1 MKVNHNIAA
10 VLANNRLQI
19 TEGNLSNSVARLS
32 SGYKINSAKD
42 NPAGFAIAHR
52 MQTQIRGLEKAS
64 NNALDGVSAI
74 QTAEGAINEIQEMV
88 QRMRELAV
96 QSANDT
102 YTLEDREAIQAEA
115 EKLQEEIQRI
125 SEQTEFNKKNL
136 LDGTFDTRV
145 FESADGV
152 SVNIISEDVAAG
164 NYQFK
169 VTAVPTATTLTGG
182 TIDSTKL
189 PQNPETAYVCINQIK
204 VEFSTSESID
214 DIYGKLRDAAE
225 VVGVK
230 ATLEKDANNNIK
242 NLLFTSEELGS
253 DHDIQVIASSNAA
266 EALGL
271 DNRNSNKG
279 EDLKIELYKYNNET
293 SRFTETASYT
303 AQGNYVTIT
312 DRGGFEMT
320 VKIDDEVHKTLNKD
334 LNNPGGKSIKDDT
347 VTLDVKNYGAMSLQI
362 GTNENQTMDV
372 KIPNMSLENMG
383 IDKINYLTH
392 ESASEVIEKMDNAMA
407 FISNVRARLGAYE
420 NRLDHTM
427 SSLDVADLSM
437 TEAYSRLMDTD
448 MAEEMTKYTQYNVL
462 QQAGVSV
469 LAQAN
474 DLPQTILQ
482 LLQ

>member
-19 TEGNLSNSVARLS
+19 TEGNLSDSIARLS

-52 MQTQIRGLEKAS
+52 MQTQIRGLERAS

-102 YTLEDREAIQAEA
+102 YTLQDREAIQAEA

-145 FESADGV
+145 FEDTDGV
-152 SVNIISEDVAAG
+152 SVNVISEDVAAG
-164 NYQFK
+164 NYKFA
-169 VTAVPTATTLTGG
+169 VTQVPTQTTLTCGE
-182 TIDSTKL
+182 IKDAMFS
-189 PQNPETAYVCINQIK
+189 QSEATAEEGYVCINQMK
-204 VEFSTSESID
+204 VEFSTSESPEE
-214 DIYGKLRDAAE
+214 IYGKLRDAAE
-225 VVGVK
+225 AVGVK
-230 ATLEKDANNNIK
+230 LEKDVNNNN
-242 NLLFTSEELGS
+242 NLVFASEEPGS
-253 DHDIQVIASSNAA
+253 AYNIEVIASSTTLAT
-266 EALGL
+266 ALGIGNPTL
-271 DNRNSNKG
+271 SSGK
-279 EDLKIELYKYNNET
+279 DLEIELDTSDNAS
-293 SRFTETASYT
+293 SRFTKTASYS
-303 AQGNYVTIT
+303 AKGNYVTIT

-320 VKIDDEVHKTLNKD
+320 VKIDDEVHKA
-334 LNNPGGKSIKDDT
+334 LNNNQSIYDPNNPKT

-383 IDKINYLTH
+383 IDKLNYLTH
-392 ESASEVIEKMDNAMA
+392 ESSNEVIEKMDNAMA

-420 NRLDHTM
+420 NRLDYTM
-427 SSLDVADLSM
+427 SSLEVADLSM

>member
-19 TEGNLSNSVARLS
+19 TEGNLSDSIARLS

-52 MQTQIRGLEKAS
+52 MQTQIRGLERAS

-102 YTLEDREAIQAEA
+102 YTLQDREAIQAEA

-145 FESADGV
+145 FEDTDGV
-152 SVNIISEDVAAG
+152 SVNVISEDVAAG
-164 NYQFK
+164 NYKFE
-169 VTAVPTATTLTGG
+169 VTQVPTQTTLTCGA
-182 TIDSTKL
+182 IKDAMFS
-189 PQNPETAYVCINQIK
+189 QSEATAEEGYVCINQMK
-204 VEFSTSESID
+204 VEFSTSESPEE
-214 DIYGKLRDAAE
+214 IYGKLRDAAE
-225 VVGVK
+225 AVGVK
-230 ATLEKDANNNIK
+230 LEKDVNNNN
-242 NLLFTSEELGS
+242 NLVFTSEEPGS
-253 DHDIQVIASSNAA
+253 AYNIEVIASSTTLAT
-266 EALGL
+266 ALGIDNPTLSPGKDLEIKL
-271 DNRNSNKG
+271 DTSDNAS
-279 EDLKIELYKYNNET
+279 
-293 SRFTETASYT
+293 SRFTKTASYS
-303 AQGNYVTIT
+303 AKGNYVTIT

-320 VKIDDEVHKTLNKD
+320 VKIDDEVHKTLNSD
-334 LNNPGGKSIKDDT
+334 KSIVGTK

-362 GTNENQTMDV
+362 GTNENQTMEV

-383 IDKINYLTH
+383 IDKLNYLTH
-392 ESASEVIEKMDNAMA
+392 ESAGEVIEKMDNAMA

-420 NRLDHTM
+420 NRLDYTM
-427 SSLDVADLSM
+427 SSLEVADLSM
-437 TEAYSRLMDTD
+437 TEAYSRIMDTD

>member
-164 NYQFK
+164 NYVFTVDK
-169 VTAVPTATTLTGG
+169 VPTATTLECGAMNTNAFSKSEEKG
-182 TIDSTKL
+182 
-189 PQNPETAYVCINQIK
+189 YVCINQMK
-204 VEFSTSESID
+204 VEFSTSESAEE
-214 DIYGKLRDAAE
+214 IYGKLRDAAE
-225 VVGVK
+225 SVGVK
-230 ATLEKDANNNIK
+230 LERDANNN
-242 NLLFTSEELGS
+242 LVFTSEEPGS
-253 DHDIQVIASSNAA
+253 AYNIEVIASSTSLAA
-266 EALGL
+266 ALGIGTQTL
-271 DNRNSNKG
+271 TPGN
-279 EDLKIELYKYNNET
+279 DLKITLDTSDNAT
-293 SRFTETASYT
+293 SRFTKTASYT
-303 AQGNYVTIT
+303 AKGNYVTIT

-320 VKIDDEVHKTLNKD
+320 VKIDDEVHKTLNNGNSIVD
-334 LNNPGGKSIKDDT
+334 PVNPKS

-362 GTNENQTMDV
+362 GTNENQTMEV

>member
-19 TEGNLSNSVARLS
+19 TEGNLSDSIARLS

-52 MQTQIRGLEKAS
+52 MQTQIRGLERAS

-102 YTLEDREAIQAEA
+102 YTLQDREAIQAEA

-145 FESADGV
+145 FEDTDGV
-152 SVNIISEDVAAG
+152 SVNVISEDVAAG
-164 NYQFK
+164 NYKFE
-169 VTAVPTATTLTGG
+169 VTQVPTQTTLTCGAIKG
-182 TIDSTKL
+182 DMFSRS
-189 PQNPETAYVCINQIK
+189 EATAEEGYVCINQMK
-204 VEFSTSESID
+204 VEFSTSESPEE
-214 DIYGKLRDAAE
+214 IYGKLRDAAE
-225 VVGVK
+225 AVGVK
-230 ATLEKDANNNIK
+230 LEKDVNNNN
-242 NLLFTSEELGS
+242 NLVFTSEEPGS
-253 DHDIQVIASSNAA
+253 AYNIEVIASSTTLAT
-266 EALGL
+266 ALGI
-271 DNRNSNKG
+271 DNPTLSPGK
-279 EDLKIELYKYNNET
+279 DLEIELDTSDNAS
-293 SRFTETASYT
+293 SRFTKTASYS
-303 AQGNYVTIT
+303 AKGNYVTIT

-320 VKIDDEVHKTLNKD
+320 VKIDDEVHKTLNSD
-334 LNNPGGKSIKDDT
+334 ASIVGTK

-362 GTNENQTMDV
+362 GTNENQTMEV

-383 IDKINYLTH
+383 IDKLNYLTH
-392 ESASEVIEKMDNAMA
+392 ESAGEVIEKMDNAMA

-420 NRLDHTM
+420 NRLDYTM
-427 SSLDVADLSM
+427 SSLEVADLSM
-437 TEAYSRLMDTD
+437 TEAYSRIMDTD

>member
-164 NYQFK
+164 NYVFTVDK
-169 VTAVPTATTLTGG
+169 VPTATTLECGAMNTNAFSKSEADAEKG
-182 TIDSTKL
+182 
-189 PQNPETAYVCINQIK
+189 YVCINQMK
-204 VEFSTSESID
+204 VEFSTSESAEE
-214 DIYGKLRDAAE
+214 IYGKLRDAAE
-225 VVGVK
+225 SVGVK
-230 ATLEKDANNNIK
+230 LERDAKNN
-242 NLLFTSEELGS
+242 LVFTSEEPGS
-253 DHDIQVIASSNAA
+253 AYNIEVVASSTTFAK
-266 EALGL
+266 ALGIDTQNLTRGKDLEIKL
-271 DNRNSNKG
+271 DTSNNA
-279 EDLKIELYKYNNET
+279 D
-293 SRFTETASYT
+293 SRFTKTASYT
-303 AQGNYVTIT
+303 AKGNYVTIT

-320 VKIDDEVHKTLNKD
+320 VKIDDEVHKTLN
-334 LNNPGGKSIKDDT
+334 
-347 VTLDVKNYGAMSLQI
+347 
-362 GTNENQTMDV
+362 
-372 KIPNMSLENMG
+372 
-383 IDKINYLTH
+383 
-392 ESASEVIEKMDNAMA
+392 
-407 FISNVRARLGAYE
+407 
-420 NRLDHTM
+420 
-427 SSLDVADLSM
+427 
-437 TEAYSRLMDTD
+437 
-448 MAEEMTKYTQYNVL
+448 
-462 QQAGVSV
+462 
-469 LAQAN
+469 
-474 DLPQTILQ
+474 
-482 LLQ
+482 

>member
-19 TEGNLSNSVARLS
+19 TEGNLSDSIARLS

-52 MQTQIRGLEKAS
+52 MKTQMRGLERAS

-102 YTLEDREAIQAEA
+102 YTLEDRESIQAEA

-164 NYQFK
+164 NYVFTVDK
-169 VTAVPTATTLTGG
+169 VPSATTMKCGEMDSAKFSQPEAVAETG
-182 TIDSTKL
+182 
-189 PQNPETAYVCINQIK
+189 YVCINQIK
-204 VEFSTSESID
+204 VEISTKESAEE
-214 DIYGKLRDAAE
+214 IYGKLRDAAE
-225 VVGVK
+225 AVGVK
-230 ATLEKDANNNIK
+230 LEKDSNNK
-242 NLLFTSEELGS
+242 LVFTSEESGS
-253 DHDIQVIASSNAA
+253 AYNIEVVASSNTLA
-266 EALGL
+266 EALGIDTQTL
-271 DNRNSNKG
+271 TPGD
-279 EDLKIELYKYNNET
+279 DLKITLDKTNNKT
-293 SRFTETASYT
+293 SRFTETASYSVK
-303 AQGNYVTIT
+303 GNYVTIS

-320 VKIDDEVHKTLNKD
+320 VKIDDEVHKTLNND
-334 LNNPGGKSIKDDT
+334 TSIVGTK

-362 GTNENQTMDV
+362 GTNENQTMEV

-383 IDKINYLTH
+383 IDKLNYLTH
-392 ESASEVIEKMDNAMA
+392 ESAGEVIEKMDNAMA

-420 NRLDHTM
+420 NRLDYTM
-427 SSLDVADLSM
+427 SSLEVADLSM
-437 TEAYSRLMDTD
+437 TEAYSRIMDTD